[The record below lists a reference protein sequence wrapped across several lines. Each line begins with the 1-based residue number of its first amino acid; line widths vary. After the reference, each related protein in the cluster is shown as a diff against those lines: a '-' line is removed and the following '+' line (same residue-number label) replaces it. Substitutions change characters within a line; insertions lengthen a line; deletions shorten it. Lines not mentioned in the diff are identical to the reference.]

1 MSEINRF
8 SDYTSKYNTNTDYSS
23 LFFSEAGEKADSTFS
38 LADYASIKNGSYGKL
53 LKNYY
58 AKQDAGK
65 LSQKGDTSQR
75 LVLLRTSADALKR
88 SADALSKSSLW
99 EKKKIKKKDEKT
111 GEETEV
117 EDYDRD
123 AIAKA
128 VKAFAED
135 YNDMVEEAGKSD
147 TKGVLRNAAWMTSM
161 VDKTKSLL
169 AKAGIT
175 IGKGNKLEIDEEIL
189 KEADINT
196 LKSLFTGQ
204 GSLADKVSRK
214 ANGINIAA
222 VPANGTYNRYGARS
236 NAFSELTAGKVDKE
250 V

>member
-8 SDYTSKYNTNTDYSS
+8 SDYTSKYNTNTAYSS
-23 LFFSEAGEKADSTFS
+23 LFFSEAGEKADNTFS

-111 GEETEV
+111 GEETEI

-204 GSLADKVSRK
+204 GSLADKVSQK

>member
-1 MSEINRF
+1 MSEINNF
-8 SDYTSKYNTNTDYSS
+8 SDYTSKYHTNTDYSA
-23 LFFSEAGEKADSTFS
+23 LFFETAGESTSSTFS

-58 AKQDAGK
+58 AKENAEK
-65 LSQKGDTSQR
+65 LSQKGDSSKR

-88 SADALSKSSLW
+88 SADALSNSSLW
-99 EKKKIKKKDEKT
+99 EKKKIKKKDAET
-111 GEETEV
+111 GKETEA

-128 VKAFAED
+128 VKNFAD
-135 YNDMVEEAGKSD
+135 AYNDMVEEAGKSD
-147 TKGVLRNAAWMTSM
+147 TKGVLRNAAWMTNM
-161 VDKTKSLL
+161 VDKTKNLL

-175 IGKGNKLEIDEEIL
+175 IGKGNKLEIDEETL

-204 GSLADKVSRK
+204 GSLADKVSQK
-214 ANGINIAA
+214 TKGINLAA
-222 VPANGTYNRYGARS
+222 VPAKGTYNRYGARA
-236 NAFSELTAGKVDKE
+236 NAFSELTAGKIDEE